1 MRDEERLAAD
11 GTSAFRWPPAAVL
24 ESLYGDVDM
33 AQRNTNDPSAEP
45 PDQQPTFEQA
55 LAQLEEIVH
64 ELEEGQ
70 IGLNEALARYEQGVK
85 LLRQC
90 YELLQ
95 RAERKIELL
104 SGLDAE
110 GNPVTEPFRDDA
122 LSLDEKAQS
131 RSRRRTAPG
140 PSEE

>member
-11 GTSAFRWPPAAVL
+11 GTSAEKRKGCP
-24 ESLYGDVDM
+24 DM
-33 AQRNTNDPSAEP
+33 AQHNTENPSAEP

-55 LAQLEEIVH
+55 LAQLEQIVH

-90 YELLQ
+90 YDLLG
-95 RAERKIELL
+95 RAERKIEML

-122 LSLDEKAQS
+122 LSLDEKARS
-131 RSRRRTAPG
+131 RSRRRTASG
-140 PSEE
+140 PSDP